1 MATYKKFNLK
11 VHYLCRVDFR
21 LAFQPEGLP
30 QKISYRQQV
39 LLAGSCF
46 AENIGNL
53 LHHYRL
59 NVLQNPNGILY
70 NPVNIAQTLQRALE
84 GKLYQAEELF
94 YHNDLWASWQHHGR
108 FSHPDKDTCIKGI
121 NEQQQAAQDFLKN
134 GHWLVV
140 TFGSAFAYRLKSS
153 GQLVANCHK
162 YPNKEFDKELLST
175 AEIIA
180 EWGKLIELVQTV
192 NPRLN
197 ILLTVSP
204 VRYVRDGLVENN
216 RSKARLIEAVHTL
229 CENYGNVHYFP
240 AYELVMDDLRDYR
253 FFEADMVHPNAQAI
267 EYVWDAFV
275 KAAFDSEAQLIYPQV
290 KQLLDDAAHRPFHTD
305 TTQYQKFVA
314 ARQSK
319 IQAFKQQYPFINLG
333 MDGL

>member
-1 MATYKKFNLK
+1 M
-11 VHYLCRVDFR
+11 
-21 LAFQPEGLP
+21 
-30 QKISYRQQV
+30 

-53 LHHYRL
+53 LHHYRF

-70 NPVNIAQTLQRALE
+70 NPVSIAQTLQRALE
-84 GKLYQAEELF
+84 GELYKAEELF

-108 FSHPDKDTCIKGI
+108 FSHPDKNICSKGI
-121 NEQQQAAQDFLKN
+121 NEQQQAAQEGLKN
-134 GHWLVV
+134 GHWLLV

-180 EWGKLIELVQTV
+180 EWRKLIELLKAV
-192 NPRLN
+192 NPQLN

-216 RSKARLIEAVHTL
+216 RSKARLIEAVHNL
-229 CENYGNVHYFP
+229 CENHGNVHYFP

-253 FFEADMVHPNAQAI
+253 FFETDMVHPNTQAI

-275 KAAFDSEAQLIYPQV
+275 KAAFDDEAQVIYPQV
-290 KQLLDDAAHRPFHTD
+290 KQILTDAAHRPFHTD

-319 IQAFKQQYPFINLG
+319 VKVFTQQYPFVNLG
-333 MDGL
+333 LEGL